1 MSTSRTIPTKM
12 AARAKTALCRLLL
25 TRLLDGG
32 PATATG
38 LARDAGLDLIAALPL
53 LARLQARGLARRLPG
68 PTRGRGAAPLAI
80 TTRGQR
86 WLVWG
91 RRHEVARPEELA
103 DGLGRSPR
111 VPVHTD
117 RDRPFRYPDRESC
130 LRATLAAIASGD
142 MTPRQIYRRAA
153 ACQQEWKAHT
163 EFTRRGVRWRQAEG
177 GDILPEANP
186 MRCGFGSVG
195 VRRKGVQVLQPA
207 RRVS

>member
-1 MSTSRTIPTKM
+1 MSSRTTTIPTKM

-53 LARLQARGLARRLPG
+53 LARLQAWGLARQLPG

-86 WLVWG
+86 WLAFD
-91 RRHEVARPEELA
+91 RRHRARRPAMLA
-103 DGLGRSPR
+103 DGLGREPR
-111 VPVHTD
+111 MPVHTD
-117 RDRPFRYPDRESC
+117 RDRPFGYPDRESC
-130 LRATLAAIASGD
+130 FRATLAAIGNGD

-163 EFTRRGVRWRQAEG
+163 EFTRRGVPSRTEG
-177 GDILPEANP
+177 DGYVTPAANP
-186 MRCGFGSVG
+186 LSGIRPSGF
-195 VRRKGVQVLQPA
+195 A
-207 RRVS
+207 RRNGQVASRRAV